1 MSRSISWPQMAHT
14 PLVLL
19 WSAASNLLPTRA
31 GFRTSSKSYRVKR
44 SCGYFM
50 EAQSAPRNPRF
61 AVSIR
66 TFIHKQQHPIS
77 HAPAPASPAPPGQW
91 SRLSRARTR
100 ARGRR
105 RHVTFWWPRW
115 RRQRE
120 AERPPGV
127 PALVRKCGS
136 VLAPTALS
144 FRPVFPHRPPVDV

>member
-1 MSRSISWPQMAHT
+1 MSWSIPWPQMAHT
-14 PLVLL
+14 PLVLP
-19 WSAASNLLPTRA
+19 WSAASNMFTYTCS
-31 GFRTSSKSYRVKR
+31 FRTSSKSYLVKR

-50 EAQSAPRNPRF
+50 EAQSAARNPRL

-66 TFIHKQQHPIS
+66 TFIYKQQHPIS
-77 HAPAPASPAPPGQW
+77 HAPAPVCPAPPGQW
-91 SRLSRARTR
+91 PTLSLARTR

-105 RHVTFWWPRW
+105 RHVTFWRPRW

-127 PALVRKCGS
+127 PAFVRKCGS